1 MRVGR
6 KDVAVSGESVSVLM
20 SASWNASFIELY
32 QWTDMRQTDKQT
44 DRQTDVYVPWS
55 VAIDYIRRGTDR
67 G

>member
-32 QWTDMRQTDKQT
+32 QWTDMRQTD
-44 DRQTDVYVPWS
+44 RQTDVYVPWS